1 MTRRQ
6 HANKFRWRVRPLGF
20 GGWAARNLAAC
31 PLCDTASLRGGKHV
45 DVLLGD
51 PANAVKPASDGGPLQ
66 GIGSG
71 DRGSGLTYRLGRM
84 APGMLASLQELAA
97 KAAASPRQGVWVVK
111 AQAPLDNSS
120 DAAGGIGRMT
130 PATLLL
136 HDEAFEF
143 VHFVKE
149 EEAGHSALLRATLRQ
164 PAQVAYLYA
173 EHLPP
178 DNASPERYL
187 RLYVESQ
194 PEAEW

>member
-1 MTRRQ
+1 MQTLARRCVP
-6 HANKFRWRVRPLGF
+6 R
-20 GGWAARNLAAC
+20 AARNLAAC

-149 EEAGHSALLRATLRQ
+149 
-164 PAQVAYLYA
+164 V
-173 EHLPP
+173 
-178 DNASPERYL
+178 
-187 RLYVESQ
+187 RLQ
-194 PEAEW
+194 C